1 MKTASVKVYNDQ
13 GSDTGYLQNRQN
25 WWFDPRFPHAFEL
38 FDLDSFYE
46 DNYFR
51 EDHVDS
57 RVVKRYVDSV
67 LHYGQQ
73 MIQAPVTSVLE
84 TGSGGGWFT
93 KEFVDRGIDI
103 VAIEGT
109 RVGLAKTIQRGVPEQ
124 RLIRHD
130 LRRPLQLGRRF
141 DVAVCTEVAE
151 HLECPFAGQLV
162 QTLVDHADVIWFSFE
177 APGTNEAHYHHSNEQ
192 PPKFWINLFKFHDY
206 EVVEIPA
213 DLRAELASRG
223 RYIFCSPR
231 VTIPSQVTHLSF
243 ESVSASLGGAM
254 QRESSAKHWLRQIMP
269 PVLLG
274 LARKVLRRTP

>member
-46 DNYFR
+46 DNYFK

-84 TGSGGGWFT
+84 AGSGGGWFT

-130 LRRPLQLGRRF
+130 L
-141 DVAVCTEVAE
+141 
-151 HLECPFAGQLV
+151 
-162 QTLVDHADVIWFSFE
+162 
-177 APGTNEAHYHHSNEQ
+177 
-192 PPKFWINLFKFHDY
+192 
-206 EVVEIPA
+206 
-213 DLRAELASRG
+213 
-223 RYIFCSPR
+223 
-231 VTIPSQVTHLSF
+231 
-243 ESVSASLGGAM
+243 
-254 QRESSAKHWLRQIMP
+254 
-269 PVLLG
+269 
-274 LARKVLRRTP
+274 